1 MIEERKKVEK
11 ILKEK
16 IKSLENEHK
25 ESNKKELEKFNALY
39 RLITN
44 QYNTFFNK
52 LDINVAL
59 KILEDIGIEKE
70 NLQETYKRLM
80 QEEIGKKYILMD
92 IDLNNKEER

>member
-1 MIEERKKVEK
+1 MIEERKRIEK
-11 ILKEK
+11 ILKDK
-16 IKSLENEHK
+16 IKSLESDHK
-25 ESNKKELEKFNALY
+25 ESNEKELKKFNALY

-59 KILEDIGIEKE
+59 KILEDIGVEQE
-70 NLQETYKRLM
+70 ELEETYKRLM
-80 QEEIGKKYILMD
+80 QEEIGQKYILMD